1 LLPHALYLQCLLVD
15 LLLEPVLVVLLGG
28 IEVVEALLETAD
40 LVLEGGKVTFP
51 HPVLLDLLHHRLEV
65 AVIHFKI
72 LFIYLN

>member
-1 LLPHALYLQCLLVD
+1 MHLLPHALYLQCLLVD

-65 AVIHFKI
+65 AVIHFKFY
-72 LFIYLN
+72 LFT